1 MYTFW
6 DVVCG
11 KIRKIKIGV
20 VNMKIEIIS
29 PKDSGSCGKL
39 RFAKPT
45 QEEIE
50 KATKE
55 IWRFCCKRLGK
66 LFTETDL
73 VGDWLGPEIYNVQVT
88 ETTHNFLILK
98 EIAEVSRENG
108 YPMLVEGNLSSSL
121 IAYLLGITNVNPLK
135 AHYYCENEEC
145 SENYE
150 LIKDYPFGIDGED
163 KLCPKCK
170 RKMAKDGYSLK
181 FITWGPLRY
190 PKVPDFS
197 IEIASEIRPYIET
210 RLNQKFASVKSD
222 EEAYLEFNLNDSCN
236 CSDTGNMYKLSGVK
250 PEGEQFTNEVYLE
263 VLKNLSEEVKEEIET
278 LKIDK
283 ESGLARSIDFAEELS
298 NIKTCNFHTLCR
310 ILALYH
316 GSFKNGKSIKNLENP
331 DFFVTREEL
340 ISQLVSIGFSDKSY
354 LDFAKHGIWSRGENK
369 EAYISILK
377 EHNAPEQL
385 IENFKNTTNLWP
397 MCACITRMQLAC
409 EKAWYE
415 INFPEFKNS

>member
-1 MYTFW
+1 MDFY
-6 DVVCG
+6 VV
-11 KIRKIKIGV
+11 
-20 VNMKIEIIS
+20 S
-29 PKDSGSCGKL
+29 PEESKTCGKL
-39 RFAKPT
+39 RFLAPT

-66 LFTETDL
+66 LFAETDL

-88 ETTHNFLILK
+88 ETTHHFLILK

-108 YPMLVEGNLSSSL
+108 YPMLVEGDLSSSL

-170 RKMAKDGYSLK
+170 RKMTKDGYSLK
-181 FITWGPLRY
+181 FIAWGPLRE
-190 PKVPDFS
+190 PKSPDFS
-197 IEIASEIRPYIET
+197 IRIAPEIRPFIED
-210 RLNQKFASVKSD
+210 RLNQRFKSVKSY
-222 EEAYLEFNLNDSCN
+222 EETYLEFNLNDSCQ
-236 CSDTGNMYKLSGVK
+236 CSDIGNMYKLSRVK
-250 PEGEQFTNEVYLE
+250 PEGKQFANEVYLE
-263 VLKNLSEEVKEEIET
+263 VLKNLSEEIKDEIEEGMVDEEFSLAFADE
-278 LKIDK
+278 LK
-283 ESGLARSIDFAEELS
+283 
-298 NIKTCNFHTLCR
+298 NIEKCNFHTLCR

-354 LDFAKHGIWSRGENK
+354 LDFAKHGVWSRGENK

-385 IENFKNTTNLWP
+385 MENFKNATNLWP

-409 EKAWYE
+409 EKAWYK
-415 INFPEFKNS
+415 INFPEFKNR

>member
-1 MYTFW
+1 
-6 DVVCG
+6 
-11 KIRKIKIGV
+11 
-20 VNMKIEIIS
+20 MKIEIIS

-73 VGDWLGPEIYNVQVT
+73 VGDWLGPEIYNVQVP
-88 ETTHNFLILK
+88 ETTHHFLILK
-98 EIAEVSRENG
+98 EIAELSREKG
-108 YPMLVEGNLSSSL
+108 YPILVEGTLPSSL
-121 IAYLLGITNVNPLK
+121 IAYLLGITNVKPLK
-135 AHYYCENEEC
+135 SHYYCENEEC
-145 SENYE
+145 PENYE
-150 LIKDYPFGIDGED
+150 LIKDYPFGIDAED

-170 RKMAKDGYSLK
+170 RKMTKDGYGLK
-181 FITWGPLRY
+181 FIAWGPLRY

-197 IEIASEIRPYIET
+197 IGIAPEIRPYIED
-210 RLNQKFASVKSD
+210 RFKQKFASIKSD
-222 EEAYLEFNLNDSCN
+222 EDTFLEFSLNDLEQ
-236 CSDTGNMYKLSGVK
+236 CSDIGNMYKLTGVK
-250 PEGEQFTNEVYLE
+250 PAGEQFANEVYLE
-263 VLKNLSEEVKEEIET
+263 VLKNLSKEIKKEVEGIR
-278 LKIDK
+278 IDK
-283 ESGLARSIDFAEELS
+283 DSGLERSLEFAEELA
-298 NIKTCNFHTLCR
+298 NIKTCDFHTLCR

-340 ISQLVSIGFSDKSY
+340 ISQLAAIGFSDKSY
-354 LDFAKHGIWSRGENK
+354 LDFVKHGVWSLGERK
-369 EAYISILK
+369 EKYIEKLK

>member
-6 DVVCG
+6 DIVCG

-66 LFTETDL
+66 LFAETDL
-73 VGDWLGPEIYNVQVT
+73 VGDWLAPEIYNVQVT
-88 ETTHNFLILK
+88 ETAYHFLILK
-98 EIAEVSRENG
+98 EIAELSREKG
-108 YPMLVEGNLSSSL
+108 YPILVEGNLSSSL
-121 IAYLLGITNVNPLK
+121 IACLLGITNVNPLK

-145 SENYE
+145 SEIYE
-150 LIKDYPFGIDGED
+150 EIKDNAFGIDAED

-170 RKMAKDGYSLK
+170 RKMTKDGYSLK
-181 FITWGPLRY
+181 FISWEPLRE
-190 PKVPDFS
+190 PKAPDFS
-197 IEIASEIRPYIET
+197 IEIAPEIRPFIED
-210 RLNQKFASVKSD
+210 RLNHRFALVKSD
-222 EEAYLEFNLNDSCN
+222 EETYLEFCLNDLLQ
-236 CSDTGNMYKLSGVK
+236 CSDIGNMYKLSGVK

-263 VLKNLSEEVKEEIET
+263 VLKNLSEEIKVEIET

-283 ESGLARSIDFAEELS
+283 ESGLARSIAFAEELE
-298 NIKTCNFHTLCR
+298 NIKTCDFHTLCR

-316 GSFKNGKSIKNLENP
+316 GSFKNGKSIKNLDNP
-331 DFFVTREEL
+331 NFFVTREEL
-340 ISQLVSIGFSDKSY
+340 ISQLASIGLGDKSY
-354 LDFAKHGIWSRGENK
+354 LNFVKHGVWSLGERK
-369 EAYISILK
+369 EKYIEKLK
-377 EHNAPEQL
+377 EHNAPQQL
-385 IENFKNTTNLWP
+385 IENFKNAANLWS

-415 INFPEFKNS
+415 LNFPELKNR